1 MKLKFSGIGLAAILL
16 LSPLAAGCGSAVAAE
31 WKPDKRVVEV
41 VVPNA
46 PGGGNDRIVRLIIK
60 IAQEQRLVEPTMN
73 VVNKPGAGIVMG
85 MNYLN
90 QHAGD
95 ANYIGIVSATLLGDY
110 VSGRSPIGP
119 GEVMPIAQLFTEYV
133 GFAVKPDSSLKS
145 GKDLMARLKADPSSV
160 STGIAGGVG
169 NHNYIALALVARSV
183 GADVKKLKVVTF
195 SGGSESTTAAMG
207 GHVDMVI
214 SPAATVLPHVQ
225 AGRLRFIAVAAP
237 KRLAGPFAD
246 VPAWR
251 ELGADAVLS
260 NWRTIVGPR
269 GMTPQQITY
278 WENVLAR
285 VVETEEWKQMLEKTS
300 VTGEF
305 LRSAETRK
313 QLKADYDEL
322 KTIMTELGLTK

>member
-1 MKLKFSGIGLAAILL
+1 
-16 LSPLAAGCGSAVAAE
+16 
-31 WKPDKRVVEV
+31 
-41 VVPNA
+41 
-46 PGGGNDRIVRLIIK
+46 
-60 IAQEQRLVEPTMN
+60 MN
-73 VVNKPGAGIVMG
+73 VINKPGAGIIMG

-90 QHAGD
+90 QHPGD
-95 ANYIGIVSATLLGDY
+95 ANFIGIVSATLLGDY

-119 GEVMPIAQLFTEYV
+119 GDVMPIAQLFTEYV
-133 GFAVKPDSSLKS
+133 GFATRPDSSLK
-145 GKDLMARLKADPSSV
+145 GPKDLMARLKSDVSSV

-169 NHNYIALALVARSV
+169 NHNYIALALVARAV

-207 GHVDMVI
+207 GHVDMAI

-225 AGRLRFIAVAAP
+225 AGRLRFIAISAP

-246 VPAWR
+246 VPVWK
-251 ELGADAVLS
+251 ELGVDAVLS

-269 GMTPQQITY
+269 GMTPQQIAF

-285 VVETEEWKQMLEKTS
+285 VVETEDWKQMLEKSSLTS
-300 VTGEF
+300 EF
-305 LRSAETRK
+305 LRSAETRR

-322 KTIMTELGLTK
+322 RTIMAELGLTK